1 MVSFSSIM
9 LVRFVISSLCLVI
22 CCWFILV
29 GCGRLVRVLC
39 SLLIS
44 HTRPASRSPSNPAAA
59 DAGRPSLRTQ
69 RMQGGRRA
77 ALPAEPSAVLPPLS
91 TYTAKPYASWPGWCV
106 NYGQNVRYSISSII
120 LFSY

>member
-44 HTRPASRSPSNPAAA
+44 S
-59 DAGRPSLRTQ
+59 SLFVS
-69 RMQGGRRA
+69 
-77 ALPAEPSAVLPPLS
+77 LSIVL
-91 TYTAKPYASWPGWCV
+91 
-106 NYGQNVRYSISSII
+106 SSC
-120 LFSY
+120 SEMD